1 MPDNLSSLL
10 FEHPLPLDRGLLW
23 SDTEEVRGDQ
33 ARAAALALADEL
45 RAAGV
50 VPGRAVAVR
59 MPNGPAAVV
68 AMMAVWRAGAVLV
81 PVNPR
86 LSVPET
92 EAVHAA
98 LGPAAGSAPRG
109 SPTSGR
115 AELRPGVAF
124 VLWTSGTTGAPKPI
138 LHTHGGYLELLDRM
152 LGPLRARTASP
163 ARPPTPNLIPV
174 SLSLNAG
181 IYNALFGLRA
191 GAPLVIMD
199 GFECH
204 DLRPAGAALRDPLDR
219 PAAGRAGHA
228 GRRRPRCATYDRSR
242 YVRSITAP
250 LSALQARRFT
260 DKFGVFVL
268 NGYGQAEIGEVI
280 GWTAADARAH
290 PDKVGAVG
298 RPHPGVEVGCVDRRV
313 APAAGEMGELLVR
326 PPSMAAGYASGDE
339 LADRVDPEGTC
350 TPATW
355 PASTPR
361 GSSGW
366 RAGWAI

>member
-1 MPDNLSSLL
+1 MSPAAATVPDNLSSLL

-59 MPNGPAAVV
+59 MPNAPAAVV

-98 LGPAAGSAPRG
+98 LEPAAGIGPEGVTDLGGTRSF
-109 SPTSGR
+109 
-115 AELRPGVAF
+115 EPGVAF

-138 LHTHGGYLELLDRM
+138 LHTHGGYLELLDRI

-199 GFECH
+199 GFSVTTFARLVRRFEIRSTV
-204 DLRPAGAALRDPLDR
+204 LP
-219 PAAGRAGHA
+219 PAACGHA
-228 GRRRPRCATYDRSR
+228 GRRRRGRATYDRS
-242 YVRSITAP
+242 P
-250 LSALQARRFT
+250 MC
-260 DKFGVFVL
+260 
-268 NGYGQAEIGEVI
+268 
-280 GWTAADARAH
+280 AAS
-290 PDKVGAVG
+290 P
-298 RPHPGVEVGCVDRRV
+298 
-313 APAAGEMGELLVR
+313 
-326 PPSMAAGYASGDE
+326 PPSRPCRHDAS
-339 LADRVDPEGTC
+339 PT
-350 TPATW
+350 
-355 PASTPR
+355 
-361 GSSGW
+361 SS
-366 RAGWAI
+366 APSC